1 MRMERNDTI
10 HYFVDANSSAGYV
23 DLYDQSFG
31 GLSRV
36 VELSDFPDETAE
48 RLLFYLSA
56 RAQEEGQFSDCTL
69 ADMRLINTNLG
80 WEMPGTFDA
89 TFEIF
94 DLSIKYKPAGK

>member
-56 RAQEEGQFSDCTL
+56 RAQEEG
-69 ADMRLINTNLG
+69 AARGGN
-80 WEMPGTFDA
+80 PP
-89 TFEIF
+89 
-94 DLSIKYKPAGK
+94 LSHQPSHGLDPA